1 MHLLLLVCLWP
12 VPGLGKHRR
21 CSVASSPAAAVGDA
35 RRALVVRVLPARL
48 AARRHEGLCHHRQL
62 LPQSLACELLLPLL
76 VWVMMCWVLRLLQL
90 LRVLRL
96 LCVLRVAVER
106 QWW

>member
-1 MHLLLLVCLWP
+1 MVIAT
-12 VPGLGKHRR
+12 RYR
-21 CSVASSPAAAVGDA
+21 QRTDTNYQ
-35 RRALVVRVLPARL
+35 RALLARL